1 MLSPADRTIG
11 LLTQYVL
18 SLARYDQNFDV
29 RDRSRM
35 FGALLSGVSTLLQDS
50 DVAEL
55 EDHKRVVLRRE
66 QVKMVL
72 FEGKLNVIEDSK
84 TGMCLV
90 SC

>member
-1 MLSPADRTIG
+1 
-11 LLTQYVL
+11 
-18 SLARYDQNFDV
+18 
-29 RDRSRM
+29 M
-35 FGALLSGVSTLLQDS
+35 FGALLSGVSTLLQDA
-50 DVAEL
+50 DADEL

-84 TGMCLV
+84 TGTCSS